1 MAVLVI
7 LGAAVWRGGPSPAL
21 LRRAQHGAAL
31 WQPGDRVICCGGTGR
46 HPPSEAEAIAAI
58 LRAQGIPGDAILLED
73 RSATTWE
80 NIALALPL
88 LDRLGVR
95 AVTIVTD
102 GYHATRARMVARH
115 HGLAARS
122 DCPQRGDVP
131 LGRRARAWLREA
143 AALPVYALRLRLD
156 RVRRSGPPP

>member
-7 LGAAVWRGGPSPAL
+7 LGAAVWRGGPSPTL
-21 LRRAQHGAAL
+21 MRRAMHGAAL

-58 LRAQGIPGDAILLED
+58 LRARGIPDEAILLED

-80 NIALALPL
+80 NIAFALPL
-88 LDRLGVR
+88 LGRLGAR

-102 GYHATRARMVARH
+102 GYHAPRARMVARH
-115 HGLAARS
+115 HGLAAAS
-122 DCPQRGDVP
+122 DCPPRGAASP
-131 LGRRARAWLREA
+131 GRRARAWLREA

-156 RVRRSGPPP
+156 PARRPPGP